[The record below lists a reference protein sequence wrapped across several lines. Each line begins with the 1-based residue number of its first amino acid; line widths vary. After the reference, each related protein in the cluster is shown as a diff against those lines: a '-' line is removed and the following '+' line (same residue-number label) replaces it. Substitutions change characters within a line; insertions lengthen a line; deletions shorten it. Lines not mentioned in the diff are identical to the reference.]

1 MADPKQVE
9 PGTGDKSDSAAGA
22 ATSDVDRL
30 LSEFETGKTQLKTE
44 LPTIRPILDAIKP
57 LATFAQRK
65 MQEEV
70 STAAKKSVADAVN
83 AVKSDDLKEVPDRV
97 VRGYLQDR
105 YVEDPNFRTAYDKQ
119 GENPQ
124 GWQEQLTKA
133 REAFAEDMKFASAKS
148 VRSDV
153 EAAKA
158 AVKGAGKTQDAKPED
173 DTDALF
179 AMSGREFATYKEKL
193 ARSRP

>member
-9 PGTGDKSDSAAGA
+9 PGTGDKPASAAGA

-30 LSEFETGKTQLKTE
+30 LSEFETGKTQSKTE
-44 LPTIRPILDAIKP
+44 LPTIKPILDAIKP

-70 STAAKKSVADAVN
+70 STAAKKSVADAVS
-83 AVKSDDLKEVPDRV
+83 AVKSLDDLKEVPDRI

-105 YVEDPNFRTAYDKQ
+105 YVEDAEFRTAYDKQ

-124 GWQEQLTKA
+124 AWQGQLTKA
-133 REAFAEDMKFASAKS
+133 REAFSEDMKFVSAKS

-158 AVKGAGKTQDAKPED
+158 AVRGAGKTQDTKTD
-173 DTDALF
+173 DDPGALF
-179 AMSGREFATYKEKL
+179 AMSGRDFAAYKDKL
-193 ARSRP
+193 AAK